1 MAIGFGLGFLYFIS
15 DGLVMSLGETG
26 AVPPVVAAW
35 LPILVFASV
44 GGAGSFDSKVTRS
57 MKLWI
62 DAAEASRS
70 VSSACP

>member
-1 MAIGFGLGFLYFIS
+1 MTAFPWSEAIGFGLGFLYFIS

-44 GGAGSFDSKVTRS
+44 GGAWLIRLEGY
-57 MKLWI
+57 
-62 DAAEASRS
+62 
-70 VSSACP
+70 